1 MSAVALALA
10 LLASPALADDGPDRL
25 LPGEPVPVLKDV
37 TWLQGE
43 AVTAWQPGHV
53 YILDF
58 WATWC
63 GPCKKAIPHMDQIS
77 DTRGAQNVHV
87 IGVAIWPR
95 PNMVPTPDFV
105 REKGDAMS
113 YRICED
119 VDGRTAAAFMEPTG
133 SNGIPTCMVVGKT
146 GQLEWVGHP
155 MAGMDEVLDQVLAGT
170 WDSAAFGEEMRARL
184 EREAKADAIQQEL
197 GQATEA
203 RDWAGVARLANQLYE
218 LDAEQFGGAALM
230 SYDALLRARQAEQAA
245 TYGRKLV
252 ESFKDV
258 PQALNALAWTIV
270 DPQQSRETPD
280 LELALSAAEK
290 ANTLTQAGDF
300 SVLDTLARVVFLKGD
315 AARARELQ
323 QKAIDLAPAEAKAE
337 LEGRLKEYETTG
349 TH

>member
-1 MSAVALALA
+1 MHPSGRKFELRKSDKTV
-10 LLASPALADDGPDRL
+10 
-25 LPGEPVPVLKDV
+25 EEIKVPVELKV
-37 TWLQGE
+37 GTK
-43 AVTAWQPGHV
+43 AHKFTAKTTDGKTVNFPGDYAGKIV
-53 YILDF
+53 MLDF

-170 WDSAAFGEEMRARL
+170 WDSAAFAAELRARL

-270 DPQQSRETPD
+270 EPGSKPVSPTVSTFAASFCRSWHCCDASASADSMLLMVVASILSRC
-280 LELALSAAEK
+280 SAIV
-290 ANTLTQAGDF
+290 F
-300 SVLDTLARVVFLKGD
+300 SV
-315 AARARELQ
+315 E
-323 QKAIDLAPAEAKAE
+323 
-337 LEGRLKEYETTG
+337 
-349 TH
+349 